1 METKILKPIDGVKI
15 RDPKTREYLPQEG
28 RLVEMTSYWNR
39 RIQDGTVTVSL
50 ATMSPMMVSEFQTV
64 IKTEKILTDKSLKK
78 GSDL

>member
-1 METKILKPIDGVKI
+1 METKILKPVGGVKI

-39 RIQDGTVTVSL
+39 RIQDGTVTVAAFES
-50 ATMSPMMVSEFQTV
+50 QTV
-64 IKTEKILTDKSLKK
+64 TKTEKFLKK

>member
-1 METKILKPIDGVKI
+1 METKILKPVGGVKI

-39 RIQDGTVTVSL
+39 RIQDGTVTVSPV
-50 ATMSPMMVSEFQTV
+50 AAVEFQAVT
-64 IKTEKILTDKSLKK
+64 KTEKFLKK